1 MGILLNEFAFS
12 YQLHLALPPACT
24 SHILYP
30 VAIVNVVLH
39 YICFSSYFNHF
50 ISVLHP

>member
-1 MGILLNEFAFS
+1 MGLRLNELAFS
-12 YQLHLALPPACT
+12 CQLHLALPPVCT
-24 SHILYP
+24 SQMLYP
-30 VAIVNVVLH
+30 EAIVNVVLY